1 MFCYTNSFY
10 IFFLNL
16 SVILQVRSLCVKIY
30 ILRNKILFLKCIHSE
45 AELFVKTAFVI
56 FMNPEFRSSWH
67 YIYILYHVFHHVMID
82 WYVFHVLSEVFQPF
96 NYKAYR
102 QFWRFRGST
111 LEPILLVMLT
121 IIKFLLSFIFK
132 FKKHFLGQYGLS
144 YRGYILVINRIS
156 NISLDKL

>member
-1 MFCYTNSFY
+1 MCSVTQIAFISSFKSICYSTS
-10 IFFLNL
+10 
-16 SVILQVRSLCVKIY
+16 SKSLCQNLYSSKQ
-30 ILRNKILFLKCIHSE
+30 NTFLKSIHSE

-111 LEPILLVMLT
+111 LQPILLRTLENGLCVSIGLFSLT
-121 IIKFLLSFIFK
+121 QIT
-132 FKKHFLGQYGLS
+132 
-144 YRGYILVINRIS
+144 IS
-156 NISLDKL
+156 RHIRHGMKCCASPR